1 MRIGALQTALR
12 AVRSQTASLL
22 DRSLCSLLDKVS
34 GTAQVAIGQRQ
45 EYKKSHV
52 MCDFFVYVKILL

>member
-1 MRIGALQTALR
+1 MRVGALQDAPMGY
-12 AVRSQTASLL
+12 
-22 DRSLCSLLDKVS
+22 
-34 GTAQVAIGQRQ
+34 GTLTLQDQVAIGQRQ